1 MDDTRSRESGLQ
13 RHPHVPK
20 LRWARIDIRRHQR
33 ECDRS
38 ESGCRGRLRGHSFLR
53 SGDDGDGHQQGH
65 LDDSES
71 SSLQL
76 QQCGRRGAMGTDIH
90 KCRYQAKR
98 CRSVGADRPS
108 CSEHH
113 PAGHPVKRS
122 FAAAGGAPS
131 MNIREMLEKIE
142 FDTLAPRAAKSA
154 ETRGRD
160 RAEPEDDLRPSYQR
174 DRDRIIH
181 SKAFRRLKHKTQVFL
196 APEGDHYRTR
206 LTHVLEVTQIGR
218 TIAKSLR
225 LNEVLTEAI
234 GLGHD
239 LGHSAFGPAGEAA
252 LNKLVKG
259 GFDHYRQ
266 SVRVVEV
273 LENDGRGLN
282 LTIEVRDGILKHS
295 KGEKGELLRRRPKSR
310 ALTLEGD
317 IVRISDIIAYVNH
330 DIDDGVRAGII
341 AADDIP
347 KDIRETLGATGSDR
361 IDRMVRDVI
370 AATLSCDYEAIS
382 MSPEVYE
389 SLEALRTFMFQNLY
403 LTPAV
408 RSEFEKAQGVLT
420 TLFEYVTSH
429 PQEFFS
435 DKSEEPVERLAID
448 FIAGMT
454 DRYAINLYER
464 LFVPKARV

>member
-1 MDDTRSRESGLQ
+1 MT
-13 RHPHVPK
+13 
-20 LRWARIDIRRHQR
+20 
-33 ECDRS
+33 
-38 ESGCRGRLRGHSFLR
+38 
-53 SGDDGDGHQQGH
+53 
-65 LDDSES
+65 
-71 SSLQL
+71 
-76 QQCGRRGAMGTDIH
+76 T
-90 KCRYQAKR
+90 
-98 CRSVGADRPS
+98 
-108 CSEHH
+108 
-113 PAGHPVKRS
+113 
-122 FAAAGGAPS
+122 
-131 MNIREMLEKIE
+131 IREMLENIE
-142 FDTLAPRAAKSA
+142 RDTLVARAARSA

-160 RAEPEDDLRPSYQR
+160 REEAEDDIRPSYQR

-181 SKAFRRLKHKTQVFL
+181 CKAFRRLKHKTQVFL

-206 LTHVLEVTQIGR
+206 LTHVLEVTQIAR

-239 LGHSAFGPAGEAA
+239 LGHSAFGHAGEAA

-295 KGEKGELLRRRPKSR
+295 KGEKGELLRRRPKAR

-330 DIDDGVRAGII
+330 DIDDGIRAGVLTE
-341 AADDIP
+341 DDIP
-347 KDIRETLGATGSDR
+347 KEIRKALGNKGGDR

-370 AATLSCDYEAIS
+370 DSTLACDYEQIS
-382 MSPEVYE
+382 MSAEVLGA
-389 SLEALRTFMFQNLY
+389 LEELRTYMFQNMY
-403 LTPAV
+403 LTPTV
-408 RSEFEKAQGVLT
+408 LGEFKKAQRTLT
-420 TLFEYVTSH
+420 ALFEHVITN
-429 PQEFFS
+429 PGEFLDLS
-435 DKSEEPVERLAID
+435 RDEPVERLAID

-464 LFVPKARV
+464 LFVPRAWV

>member
-1 MDDTRSRESGLQ
+1 MT
-13 RHPHVPK
+13 
-20 LRWARIDIRRHQR
+20 
-33 ECDRS
+33 
-38 ESGCRGRLRGHSFLR
+38 
-53 SGDDGDGHQQGH
+53 
-65 LDDSES
+65 
-71 SSLQL
+71 
-76 QQCGRRGAMGTDIH
+76 T
-90 KCRYQAKR
+90 
-98 CRSVGADRPS
+98 
-108 CSEHH
+108 
-113 PAGHPVKRS
+113 
-122 FAAAGGAPS
+122 
-131 MNIREMLEKIE
+131 IREMLENIE
-142 FDTLAPRAAKSA
+142 RDTMVARAARSA

-160 RAEPEDDLRPSYQR
+160 REEAEDDLRPSYQR

-181 SKAFRRLKHKTQVFL
+181 CKAFRRLKHKTQVFL

-206 LTHVLEVTQIGR
+206 LTHVLEVTQIAR

-239 LGHSAFGPAGEAA
+239 LGHSAFGHAGEAA

-330 DIDDGVRAGII
+330 DIDDGIRAGVLTEN
-341 AADDIP
+341 DIP
-347 KDIRETLGATGSDR
+347 SEIRKTLGNKAGQR

-370 AATLSCDYEAIS
+370 EATLACDYESIS
-382 MSPEVYE
+382 MSAEV
-389 SLEALRTFMFQNLY
+389 LEALEELRTYMFQNMY

-408 RSEFEKAQGVLT
+408 RDEFVKAQRTLT
-420 TLFEYVTSH
+420 ALFEHVVAH
-429 PQEFFS
+429 PEAFLHLNNG
-435 DKSEEPVERLAID
+435 EPVERLAID

-464 LFVPKARV
+464 LFVPKAWV

>member
-1 MDDTRSRESGLQ
+1 
-13 RHPHVPK
+13 
-20 LRWARIDIRRHQR
+20 
-33 ECDRS
+33 
-38 ESGCRGRLRGHSFLR
+38 
-53 SGDDGDGHQQGH
+53 
-65 LDDSES
+65 
-71 SSLQL
+71 
-76 QQCGRRGAMGTDIH
+76 
-90 KCRYQAKR
+90 
-98 CRSVGADRPS
+98 
-108 CSEHH
+108 
-113 PAGHPVKRS
+113 
-122 FAAAGGAPS
+122 
-131 MNIREMLEKIE
+131 
-142 FDTLAPRAAKSA
+142 
-154 ETRGRD
+154 
-160 RAEPEDDLRPSYQR
+160 
-174 DRDRIIH
+174 
-181 SKAFRRLKHKTQVFL
+181 
-196 APEGDHYRTR
+196 
-206 LTHVLEVTQIGR
+206 VLEVTQIAR

-239 LGHSAFGPAGEAA
+239 LGHSAFGHAGEAA

-330 DIDDGVRAGII
+330 DIDDGIRAGVLTEG
-341 AADDIP
+341 DIP
-347 KDIRETLGATGSDR
+347 KEIRKTLGTRAGQR

-370 AATLSCDYEAIS
+370 DSTLACQYESIS
-382 MSPEVYE
+382 MSAEI
-389 SLEALRTFMFQNLY
+389 LEALEELRTYMFQNMY

-408 RSEFEKAQGVLT
+408 RDEFVKAQRTLT
-420 TLFEYVTSH
+420 ALFEHVVAH
-429 PQEFFS
+429 AGEFLNTAG
-435 DKSEEPVERLAID
+435 EEPVERLAID

-464 LFVPKARV
+464 LFVPKAWV

>member
-1 MDDTRSRESGLQ
+1 
-13 RHPHVPK
+13 
-20 LRWARIDIRRHQR
+20 
-33 ECDRS
+33 
-38 ESGCRGRLRGHSFLR
+38 
-53 SGDDGDGHQQGH
+53 
-65 LDDSES
+65 
-71 SSLQL
+71 
-76 QQCGRRGAMGTDIH
+76 
-90 KCRYQAKR
+90 
-98 CRSVGADRPS
+98 
-108 CSEHH
+108 
-113 PAGHPVKRS
+113 
-122 FAAAGGAPS
+122 
-131 MNIREMLEKIE
+131 MNIRETLEKIE
-142 FDTLAPRAAKSA
+142 YDTLVLRAAKSA

-160 RAEPEDDLRPSYQR
+160 RPEPEDDLRPSYQR

-181 SKAFRRLKHKTQVFL
+181 CKAFRRLKHKTQVFL
-196 APEGDHYRTR
+196 APEGDHFRTR
-206 LTHVLEVTQIGR
+206 LTHVLEVTQIAR

-239 LGHSAFGPAGEAA
+239 LGHSAFGHAGEAA
-252 LNKLVKG
+252 LNKLVRG

-273 LENDGRGLN
+273 LEDLN

-310 ALTLEGD
+310 AITLEGD

-330 DIDDGVRAGII
+330 DIDDGIRAGLLSS
-341 AADDIP
+341 ADIP
-347 KDIRETLGATGSDR
+347 KEIRKTLGPTGAQR

-370 AATLSCDYEAIS
+370 NATLACDYDAI
-382 MSPEVYE
+382 MMTPEVLQ
-389 SLEALRTFMFQNLY
+389 SLEELRTFMFQNLY

-420 TLFEYVTSH
+420 TLFQYVTSH
-429 PQEFFS
+429 PEEFFDGQS
-435 DKSEEPVERLAID
+435 DEPVEQLAID

-464 LFVPKARV
+464 LFVPRARV

>member
-1 MDDTRSRESGLQ
+1 MT
-13 RHPHVPK
+13 
-20 LRWARIDIRRHQR
+20 
-33 ECDRS
+33 
-38 ESGCRGRLRGHSFLR
+38 
-53 SGDDGDGHQQGH
+53 
-65 LDDSES
+65 
-71 SSLQL
+71 
-76 QQCGRRGAMGTDIH
+76 T
-90 KCRYQAKR
+90 
-98 CRSVGADRPS
+98 
-108 CSEHH
+108 
-113 PAGHPVKRS
+113 
-122 FAAAGGAPS
+122 
-131 MNIREMLEKIE
+131 IREMLENIE
-142 FDTLAPRAAKSA
+142 RDTLVVRAALSA

-160 RAEPEDDLRPSYQR
+160 REEAEDDIRPSYQR

-181 SKAFRRLKHKTQVFL
+181 CKAFRRLKHKTQVFL

-206 LTHVLEVTQIGR
+206 LTHVLEVTQIAR

-239 LGHSAFGPAGEAA
+239 LGHSAFGHAGEAA

-282 LTIEVRDGILKHS
+282 LTVEVRDGILKHS

-330 DIDDGVRAGII
+330 DIDDGIRAGVLTE
-341 AADDIP
+341 DDIP
-347 KDIRETLGATGSDR
+347 KDIRKALGNKGGDR

-370 AATLSCDYEAIS
+370 DSTLACDYEQIS
-382 MSPEVYE
+382 MSAEV
-389 SLEALRTFMFQNLY
+389 LEALEELRTYMFQNMY
-403 LTPAV
+403 LTPTV
-408 RSEFEKAQGVLT
+408 RGEFVKAQRTLT
-420 TLFEYVTSH
+420 ALFEHVIAHPEEFLDTSR
-429 PQEFFS
+429 
-435 DKSEEPVERLAID
+435 DEPVERLAID

-464 LFVPKARV
+464 LFVPRAWV

>member
-1 MDDTRSRESGLQ
+1 
-13 RHPHVPK
+13 
-20 LRWARIDIRRHQR
+20 
-33 ECDRS
+33 
-38 ESGCRGRLRGHSFLR
+38 
-53 SGDDGDGHQQGH
+53 
-65 LDDSES
+65 
-71 SSLQL
+71 
-76 QQCGRRGAMGTDIH
+76 
-90 KCRYQAKR
+90 
-98 CRSVGADRPS
+98 
-108 CSEHH
+108 
-113 PAGHPVKRS
+113 
-122 FAAAGGAPS
+122 
-131 MNIREMLEKIE
+131 MNIREKLEKIE
-142 FDTLAPRAAKSA
+142 FETLVPRAAKSA

-160 RAEPEDDLRPSYQR
+160 REEPEDDLRPSYQR

-181 SKAFRRLKHKTQVFL
+181 CKAFRRLKHKTQVFL
-196 APEGDHYRTR
+196 APEGDHFRTR
-206 LTHVLEVTQIGR
+206 LTHVLEVTQIAR
-218 TIAKSLR
+218 TIAKSLL

-239 LGHSAFGPAGEAA
+239 LGHSAFGHAGEAA

-273 LENDGRGLN
+273 LEDLN

-330 DIDDGVRAGII
+330 DIDDGIRAGLLT
-341 AADDIP
+341 ADDIP
-347 KDIRETLGATGSDR
+347 KEIRNALGTTGAQR

-370 AATLSCDYEAIS
+370 SATLACDYDAI
-382 MSPEVYE
+382 MMTPEVLQA
-389 SLEALRTFMFQNLY
+389 LEELRTYMFQNLY
-403 LTPAV
+403 LTPPV

-420 TLFEYVTSH
+420 TLFQYVTSH
-429 PQEFFS
+429 PEEFF
-435 DKSEEPVERLAID
+435 DGKSEEPVERLAID

>member
-1 MDDTRSRESGLQ
+1 
-13 RHPHVPK
+13 
-20 LRWARIDIRRHQR
+20 
-33 ECDRS
+33 
-38 ESGCRGRLRGHSFLR
+38 
-53 SGDDGDGHQQGH
+53 
-65 LDDSES
+65 
-71 SSLQL
+71 
-76 QQCGRRGAMGTDIH
+76 
-90 KCRYQAKR
+90 
-98 CRSVGADRPS
+98 
-108 CSEHH
+108 
-113 PAGHPVKRS
+113 
-122 FAAAGGAPS
+122 
-131 MNIREMLEKIE
+131 MNIRETLERIE
-142 FDTLAPRAAKSA
+142 YDTLVPQAAKSA

-181 SKAFRRLKHKTQVFL
+181 CKAFRRLKHKTQVFL

-239 LGHSAFGPAGEAA
+239 LGHSAFGHAGEAA
-252 LNKLVKG
+252 LNKLVHG

-282 LTIEVRDGILKHS
+282 LTVEVRDGILKHS
-295 KGEKGELLRRRPKSR
+295 KGEKGELLRTRPKSR

-330 DIDDGVRAGII
+330 DIDDGIRADII
-341 AADDIP
+341 REDDIP
-347 KDIRETLGATGSDR
+347 ADILSTLGRTGGAR

-370 AATLSCDYEAIS
+370 TSTLARDYAQIAMSAEVLEA
-382 MSPEVYE
+382 
-389 SLEALRTFMFQNLY
+389 LEALRKYMFENMY
-403 LTPAV
+403 LREPVTTEIV
-408 RSEFEKAQGVLT
+408 KAQAMLT
-420 TLFEYVTSH
+420 ALFEYVVAH
-429 PQEFFS
+429 PDEFLQTHNG
-435 DKSEEPVERLAID
+435 EPVERLAID

-454 DRYAINLYER
+454 DRYAMNLYAR
-464 LFVPKARV
+464 LFLPRKWGE

>member
-1 MDDTRSRESGLQ
+1 MT
-13 RHPHVPK
+13 
-20 LRWARIDIRRHQR
+20 
-33 ECDRS
+33 
-38 ESGCRGRLRGHSFLR
+38 
-53 SGDDGDGHQQGH
+53 
-65 LDDSES
+65 
-71 SSLQL
+71 
-76 QQCGRRGAMGTDIH
+76 T
-90 KCRYQAKR
+90 
-98 CRSVGADRPS
+98 
-108 CSEHH
+108 
-113 PAGHPVKRS
+113 
-122 FAAAGGAPS
+122 
-131 MNIREMLEKIE
+131 IREMLENIE
-142 FDTLAPRAAKSA
+142 RDTMVARAARSA

-160 RAEPEDDLRPSYQR
+160 REEAEDDLRPSYQR

-181 SKAFRRLKHKTQVFL
+181 CKAFRRLKHKTQVFL

-206 LTHVLEVTQIGR
+206 LTHVLEVTQIAR

-239 LGHSAFGPAGEAA
+239 LGHSAFGHAGEAA

-330 DIDDGVRAGII
+330 DIDDGIRAGVLTEN
-341 AADDIP
+341 DIP
-347 KDIRETLGATGSDR
+347 KEIRKTLGNKAGQR

-370 AATLSCDYEAIS
+370 EATLACEYESIS
-382 MSPEVYE
+382 MSAEV
-389 SLEALRTFMFQNLY
+389 LEALEELRTYMFQNMY

-408 RSEFEKAQGVLT
+408 RDEFVKAQRTLT
-420 TLFEYVTSH
+420 ALFEHVVAH
-429 PQEFFS
+429 PEAFLHTGTG
-435 DKSEEPVERLAID
+435 EPVERLAID

-464 LFVPKARV
+464 LFVPKAWV

>member
-1 MDDTRSRESGLQ
+1 
-13 RHPHVPK
+13 
-20 LRWARIDIRRHQR
+20 
-33 ECDRS
+33 
-38 ESGCRGRLRGHSFLR
+38 
-53 SGDDGDGHQQGH
+53 
-65 LDDSES
+65 
-71 SSLQL
+71 
-76 QQCGRRGAMGTDIH
+76 
-90 KCRYQAKR
+90 
-98 CRSVGADRPS
+98 
-108 CSEHH
+108 
-113 PAGHPVKRS
+113 
-122 FAAAGGAPS
+122 
-131 MNIREMLEKIE
+131 MNIREMLERIE
-142 FDTLAPRAAKSA
+142 HDTLAPQAARSS

-181 SKAFRRLKHKTQVFL
+181 CKAFRRLKHKTQVFL

-225 LNEVLTEAI
+225 LNETLTEAI

-239 LGHSAFGPAGEAA
+239 LGHSAFGHAGEAA

-266 SVRVVEV
+266 SVRVVEK

-295 KGEKGELLRRRPKSR
+295 KGQTGELLRSRPKAR

-317 IVRISDIIAYVNH
+317 IIRISDIIAYVNH

-341 AADDIP
+341 SANDIP
-347 KDIRETLGATGSDR
+347 KEVRKTLGKLGSDR

-370 AATLSCDYEAIS
+370 SSTLANGLESIS
-382 MSPEVYE
+382 MSPEI
-389 SLEALRTFMFQNLY
+389 LEALEELRRYMFENLY
-403 LTPAV
+403 LTPTV
-408 RSEFEKAQGVLT
+408 RGEFEKAQKMLVA
-420 TLFEYVTSH
+420 LFEHVIAH
-429 PQEFFS
+429 P
-435 DKSEEPVERLAID
+435 DKYLDLSGDEPVDRLAID

-454 DRYAINLYER
+454 DRYAMNLYSE
-464 LFVPKARV
+464 LFLPRPWN

>member
-1 MDDTRSRESGLQ
+1 
-13 RHPHVPK
+13 
-20 LRWARIDIRRHQR
+20 
-33 ECDRS
+33 
-38 ESGCRGRLRGHSFLR
+38 
-53 SGDDGDGHQQGH
+53 
-65 LDDSES
+65 
-71 SSLQL
+71 
-76 QQCGRRGAMGTDIH
+76 
-90 KCRYQAKR
+90 
-98 CRSVGADRPS
+98 
-108 CSEHH
+108 
-113 PAGHPVKRS
+113 
-122 FAAAGGAPS
+122 

-142 FDTLAPRAAKSA
+142 YDTLAPRAAKSA

-160 RAEPEDDLRPSYQR
+160 RAEAEDDLRPSYQR

-181 SKAFRRLKHKTQVFL
+181 CKAFRRLKHKTQVFL

-239 LGHSAFGPAGEAA
+239 LGHSAFGHAGEAA
-252 LNKLVKG
+252 LNKLVRG

-273 LENDGRGLN
+273 LENLN

-330 DIDDGVRAGII
+330 DIDDGIRAGLL
-341 AADDIP
+341 AEDDIP
-347 KDIRETLGATGSDR
+347 KEIRTTLGRTGSAR

-370 AATLSCDYEAIS
+370 ASTLACDYEAIS
-382 MSPEVYE
+382 MSPEVLQ
-389 SLEALRTFMFQNLY
+389 SLEELRTFMFMNMY
-403 LTPAV
+403 LIPAV
-408 RSEFEKAQGVLT
+408 GNEFEKAQKTLT
-420 TLFEYVTSH
+420 ALFQYVTAH
-429 PQEFFS
+429 PQEFF
-435 DKSEEPVERLAID
+435 DGQPDEPIERLAID

-454 DRYAINLYER
+454 DRYAINLYEK
-464 LFVPKARV
+464 LFVPRAWV